1 MVILWFSLRFMLLH
15 ILHGAGVCVCACV
28 IDVFSVESFSGYLRV
43 RKYKWTAG
51 AVV

>member
-1 MVILWFSLRFMLLH
+1 M
-15 ILHGAGVCVCACV
+15 CACV